1 MKQLAGTLF
10 VHDAIRFDY
19 HVEESVKCL
28 LEFCDH
34 VYVCDAGSTDGT
46 TDILIEMM
54 QHHPR
59 LTVLFMTNQAWEAQI
74 GREKLNYFTNI
85 AIKRAEEDG
94 YEYQINLQA
103 DEIISE
109 KSYDSIRKAC
119 DSGEEG
125 FLCKRINLWKD
136 PYHYLDVPHYKK
148 PCSTEIVRL
157 TKTCYRSYGDA
168 ESIAAPFK
176 TQFENE
182 IVFWHFGFVRDKV
195 KMIDKSIHMQRD
207 VFLME
212 PDKKL
217 DGLKEFV
224 PQLWFSDTDLK
235 QVEEPLPEIIQ
246 QWAFERS
253 NNINLKENE

>member
-46 TDILIEMM
+46 TDILIRMLEENKK
-54 QHHPR
+54 
-59 LTVLFMTNQAWEAQI
+59 LTVIFMTKEAWVAQV

-103 DEIISE
+103 DEIIHE
-109 KSYDSIRKAC
+109 KSYDPIRKAC

-136 PYHYLDVPHYKK
+136 PYHYLEVEHHRK

-168 ESIAAPFK
+168 ESVAAPFRK
-176 TQFENE
+176 NFVDD
-182 IVFWHFGFVRDKV
+182 IVFWHTGFVRDRK

-207 VFLME
+207 VFLVE

-217 DGLKEFV
+217 DGLTEFK
-224 PQLWFSDTDLK
+224 PELWFEVKDLHP
-235 QVEEPLPEIIQ
+235 VTEPLPEIIQ
-246 QWAFERS
+246 QWAFDRS
-253 NNINLKENE
+253 SMK